1 RPAARLRQ
9 RLHQVQ
15 GDPRQADGSAGR
27 ARAREG
33 PQGRALLAHRSA
45 AVPREAVPARP
56 AQAPRPGPGRLA
68 RRRRRRGR
76 DRRGARPLGK
86 KRARARF
93 PGAGAAARRGTARRE
108 RSAARAPAPALG
120 HRNPRLP
127 AARRPRPGGD
137 PPFLHAARLAV
148 VRDAAAPADLATMD
162 RLAKAIELAHEN
174 LEAPRVQRFEYTRTR
189 TVPASPD
196 ALRAHHV
203 SVGEERTPIA
213 EAFKRLRTQ
222 LLQRL
227 RDSGR
232 RVLGVSSPRSGE
244 GKTTVALNLAVHTA
258 LEADW
263 TVLLVDADLRR
274 PGLCRALGLG
284 PLPGLAQFLAGEAPL
299 EELLVYPGFGRCVL
313 LPAGAARTDP

>member
-1 RPAARLRQ
+1 
-9 RLHQVQ
+9 
-15 GDPRQADGSAGR
+15 
-27 ARAREG
+27 
-33 PQGRALLAHRSA
+33 
-45 AVPREAVPARP
+45 
-56 AQAPRPGPGRLA
+56 
-68 RRRRRRGR
+68 
-76 DRRGARPLGK
+76 
-86 KRARARF
+86 
-93 PGAGAAARRGTARRE
+93 
-108 RSAARAPAPALG
+108 
-120 HRNPRLP
+120 
-127 AARRPRPGGD
+127 
-137 PPFLHAARLAV
+137 
-148 VRDAAAPADLATMD
+148 MD
-162 RLAKAIELAHEN
+162 RLAKTIELAHEN
-174 LEAPRVQRFEYTRTR
+174 VEVPRAHRFEYTRTR

-232 RVLGVSSPRSGE
+232 RALGVSSPRSGE

-313 LPAGAARTDP
+313 LPAGAARTDSSEALGSARMHELARQMKRRYPDRLVIFDLPPLLDAADGIAALPCIDALLLVVEEGRSAADDVVCAAQLAGERLIGTVLNKSSYR